1 MLFISFGMP
10 FISSRIVPTSISSF
24 SIAQIS
30 SETDVKY
37 QSKNMFQPEIEVYSD
52 APFTRYLV
60 YSSVP
65 LTWYSFI
72 CDGFPA

>member
-1 MLFISFGMP
+1 MFQAFH
-10 FISSRIVPTSISSF
+10 FFWYAFHIVPTSISSF